1 MDLLGLAVLIIVY
14 LEIAGLIIWKISE
27 SSENLGG
34 GSVQIGRC
42 V

>member
-34 GSVQIGRC
+34 GASR
-42 V
+42 